1 MKDVLFS
8 SVYLL
13 LPFLGSVLGALS
25 VFFPGI
31 ISKKNAI
38 KFFLGFAAGVML
50 ACSVWSLLIPSME
63 RAEEM
68 GAALPVLPALLG
80 FAAGV
85 LILELAEKI
94 EGSAENRKKERGSA
108 ASLLFAI
115 TLHNIPEGMAVG
127 VAISGALNSGQN
139 SAYLGAAALSIGI
152 ALQNIPEGAVVSMP
166 VAALGQSKKKAFWES
181 VKSGAVEPVFGLLT
195 VCFVGIVAPALPFLL
210 AFAAGAMVYAV
221 TREIIPEC
229 HADKKSPIA
238 TVGLCVGFCLMMAM
252 DTIQI

>member
-1 MKDVLFS
+1 MKDVLFC

-31 ISKKNAI
+31 ISKKNAV

-63 RAEEM
+63 RAEDM
-68 GAALPVLPALLG
+68 GALFPILHTILG

-85 LILELAEKI
+85 LSLELAEKF
-94 EGSAENRKKERGSA
+94 EGNIKRKRKDRGSA

-115 TLHNIPEGMAVG
+115 TIHNIPEGMAVG
-127 VAISGALNSGQN
+127 VAISEALSSGQN
-139 SAYLGAAALSIGI
+139 GAYLGAAALSIGI

-166 VAALGQSKKKAFWES
+166 VAALGEGKKTAFFES
-181 VKSGAVEPVFGLLT
+181 VKSGAVEPIFGILTLL
-195 VCFVGIVAPALPFLL
+195 FVGAVCPALPFLL

-238 TVGLCVGFCLMMAM
+238 TIGLCIGFCLMMAM
-252 DTIQI
+252 DTIKL